1 MRRPTRMVNLDHVL
15 TQELVEVPNFELG
28 PIRIARLPMLLHDLA
43 YLRETGPGV
52 DGVIGLDVLRL
63 RSFSIEMGRRRITFG
78 SSRTLRSSARM
89 KLDDA
94 YLAVEV
100 QMLNRPVRLLLD
112 TGVRTILLY
121 RDRLGNRLPELRVEQ
136 QIRGASL
143 GGAASLEVVT
153 LPRVQLNGTNLERR
167 AVLLQNSPAGFLPR
181 VDGYLSLTSLPV
193 ADFPGSSALQFR
205 LRKEHLQL
213 GVSRGGWQR
222 FLHSILSEVTFCLS
236 DTFGSFPSLLGCWLL
251 AKHRHS
257 TAAADKAVNLVGCK
271 SPHHQLPGQVVSIS
285 DACGGNE
292 ACSART

>member
-143 GGAASLEVVT
+143 GGSRVAGSRHAASGAVERHQPGTARSVVAK
-153 LPRVQLNGTNLERR
+153 L
-167 AVLLQNSPAGFLPR
+167 AGGISAESGR
-181 VDGYLSLTSLPV
+181 LPV